1 MVSYIMKR
9 ILLAAF
15 TLLVIS
21 FISFFIVQLP
31 PGDIVDQYI
40 DMLPDVGANKD
51 TIASVDAEKLRE
63 EWGLNDPLILQWW
76 RWVSGIIFRAD
87 FGTSYTSI
95 AGATPQGVPV
105 VEPIQ
110 NYLPY
115 TIYLS
120 IFTAVITWIFSLPV
134 GIYSAVRQHSIG
146 DYVFTFIGFTG
157 LAVPDFLLGLV
168 LMYVAYA
175 YFDHSVG
182 GIFSGDYLTAPWSVG
197 RVIDML
203 QHLIIPGIVLGTA
216 GTAGLIRVMRNNL
229 LDELDKPYVVTAKAK
244 GMPGWR
250 IIVKYPVRVAINPFI
265 SGIGGMLPGLVSGSV
280 IVSIVLS
287 LPTIGPIF
295 LEAVM
300 AQDALNQVA
309 KNEFN
314 KVYGEDYVFLGFRP
328 GNEAVVK
335 GIVSNIRK
343 LYTVDVYQKK
353 IDEIPLMKGIN
364 NFKDFDFLFSSS
376 AGFPGTIEWVQYAS
390 DPTGVPMASGVTS
403 IQVNEVMPYVQA
415 GQMVG
420 VLAGMPGA
428 AEYES
433 LINQKGSATSG
444 MDAQSV
450 AHLVIVL
457 FIILGNISF
466 FIERKRSKKY

>member
-1 MVSYIMKR
+1 MSR
-9 ILLAAF
+9 IEDVFLK
-15 TLLVIS
+15 IGS
-21 FISFFIVQLP
+21 
-31 PGDIVDQYI
+31 I
-40 DMLPDVGANKD
+40 D
-51 TIASVDAEKLRE
+51 R
-63 EWGLNDPLILQWW
+63 
-76 RWVSGIIFRAD
+76 R
-87 FGTSYTSI
+87 
-95 AGATPQGVPV
+95 
-105 VEPIQ
+105 
-110 NYLPY
+110 
-115 TIYLS
+115 
-120 IFTAVITWIFSLPV
+120 WIF
-134 GIYSAVRQHSIG
+134 
-146 DYVFTFIGFTG
+146 
-157 LAVPDFLLGLV
+157 
-168 LMYVAYA
+168 
-175 YFDHSVG
+175 
-182 GIFSGDYLTAPWSVG
+182 
-197 RVIDML
+197 
-203 QHLIIPGIVLGTA
+203 LIIAAV
-216 GTAGLIRVMRNNL
+216 
-229 LDELDKPYVVTAKAK
+229 
-244 GMPGWR
+244 
-250 IIVKYPVRVAINPFI
+250 
-265 SGIGGMLPGLVSGSV
+265 V
-280 IVSIVLS
+280 IVPLLFPIGLPIRATDTTKDVYDAIERLPAGSNVLLSVEYSPSTRPENHPMTISILRHLFKNNHKVFITCLW
-287 LPTIGPIF
+287 PDGQF
-295 LEAVM
+295 M

>member
-1 MVSYIMKR
+1 MSR
-9 ILLAAF
+9 IEDVFLKIGSVDRRWIFLIIAAVVIVP
-15 TLLVIS
+15 LLVPIGLPIRATDTTKDVYDAIERLPAGSNVLLSTEYSPSTRPENHPMTIS
-21 FISFFIVQLP
+21 ILRHLFKNNHKVFVTCLW
-31 PGDIVDQYI
+31 
-40 DMLPDVGANKD
+40 PDG
-51 TIASVDAEKLRE
+51 
-63 EWGLNDPLILQWW
+63 Q
-76 RWVSGIIFRAD
+76 F
-87 FGTSYTSI
+87 
-95 AGATPQGVPV
+95 
-105 VEPIQ
+105 
-110 NYLPY
+110 
-115 TIYLS
+115 
-120 IFTAVITWIFSLPV
+120 
-134 GIYSAVRQHSIG
+134 
-146 DYVFTFIGFTG
+146 
-157 LAVPDFLLGLV
+157 
-168 LMYVAYA
+168 
-175 YFDHSVG
+175 
-182 GIFSGDYLTAPWSVG
+182 
-197 RVIDML
+197 
-203 QHLIIPGIVLGTA
+203 
-216 GTAGLIRVMRNNL
+216 
-229 LDELDKPYVVTAKAK
+229 
-244 GMPGWR
+244 
-250 IIVKYPVRVAINPFI
+250 
-265 SGIGGMLPGLVSGSV
+265 
-280 IVSIVLS
+280 
-287 LPTIGPIF
+287 
-295 LEAVM
+295 M

-450 AHLVIVL
+450 SHLVIVL

>member
-1 MVSYIMKR
+1 MSR
-9 ILLAAF
+9 IEDVFLK
-15 TLLVIS
+15 IGS
-21 FISFFIVQLP
+21 
-31 PGDIVDQYI
+31 I
-40 DMLPDVGANKD
+40 D
-51 TIASVDAEKLRE
+51 R
-63 EWGLNDPLILQWW
+63 
-76 RWVSGIIFRAD
+76 R
-87 FGTSYTSI
+87 
-95 AGATPQGVPV
+95 
-105 VEPIQ
+105 
-110 NYLPY
+110 
-115 TIYLS
+115 
-120 IFTAVITWIFSLPV
+120 WIF
-134 GIYSAVRQHSIG
+134 
-146 DYVFTFIGFTG
+146 
-157 LAVPDFLLGLV
+157 
-168 LMYVAYA
+168 
-175 YFDHSVG
+175 
-182 GIFSGDYLTAPWSVG
+182 
-197 RVIDML
+197 
-203 QHLIIPGIVLGTA
+203 LIIAAV
-216 GTAGLIRVMRNNL
+216 
-229 LDELDKPYVVTAKAK
+229 
-244 GMPGWR
+244 
-250 IIVKYPVRVAINPFI
+250 
-265 SGIGGMLPGLVSGSV
+265 V
-280 IVSIVLS
+280 IVPLLFPIGLPIRATDTTKDVYDAIERLPAGSNVLLSVEYSPSTRPENHPMTISILRHLFKNNHKVFITCLW
-287 LPTIGPIF
+287 PDGQF
-295 LEAVM
+295 M

-343 LYTVDVYQKK
+343 IYTVDVYQKK